1 MLKEQRQTI
10 LLNAIAES
18 RTLTVREVAALLDT
32 SEATA
37 RRDIK
42 ELAGEGL
49 VNYVYGGVTALTDRQ
64 NKIVPLQ
71 MRDPENSKIKDA
83 IAKRAAEMI
92 HDGASIVI
100 DGSSTARRIIKYIG
114 HLKNI
119 RIITNNTRVLREINE
134 YNPDA
139 EVYCCGGK
147 YSASNRVIVGSF
159 AENYF
164 RSIMA
169 DFLFFSSQAITDDGY
184 ITDVSEEE
192 TSLRR
197 VMLDHA
203 KTKVF
208 LCDSSKFGVRKLFTL
223 CNISDVDIVISDKL
237 HEFTSEDSANKII
250 TI

>member
-1 MLKEQRQTI
+1 MLKEERQRLI
-10 LLNAIAES
+10 LNALGE
-18 RTLTVREVAALLDT
+18 RMTLTVREVAALLDT

-42 ELAGEGL
+42 ELAGAGL
-49 VNYVYGGVTALTDRQ
+49 ANYVYGGVTALHDH
-64 NKIVPLQ
+64 NKVVPLQ
-71 MRDPENSKIKDA
+71 MRDPKNSKVKDA

-92 HDGASIVI
+92 PDGSSIII

-114 HLKNI
+114 HLKDI
-119 RIITNNTRVLREINE
+119 RIITNNTRVLKEVHE
-134 YNPDA
+134 YNPSA

-147 YSASNRVIVGSF
+147 YSASSRVIAGSF
-159 AENYF
+159 AESYF

-169 DFLFFSSQAITDDGY
+169 DFLFFSSQGITDDGF
-184 ITDVSEEE
+184 ITDISEEE

-208 LCDSSKFGVRKLFTL
+208 LCDSTKFEVRKLFTL
-223 CNISDVDIVISDKL
+223 CNVSRVDVVISDEE
-237 HEFTSEDSANKII
+237 HEWISDDAVKTALKA
-250 TI
+250 